1 MVAESV
7 VCEVDVPLARTEGYP
22 YIFQQTVE
30 CDIQN
35 ANELAYQVELG
46 DSVMVLCFV
55 VEISSMLRRAALR

>member
-35 ANELAYQVELG
+35 ANELAYQVEQMKRMYQG
-46 DSVMVLCFV
+46 QFSVC
-55 VEISSMLRRAALR
+55 

>member
-1 MVAESV
+1 MSFMVAESV

-35 ANELAYQVELG
+35 ANELAYQVELMKRMYQG
-46 DSVMVLCFV
+46 QFSVC
-55 VEISSMLRRAALR
+55 